1 MPKRNMAEDKIDQNM
16 KDRQEQHK
24 QETTENRVQET
35 EPIKESPNVY
45 ETRIDK
51 DYQEGFMPSAHQKV
65 LAGFIKAVGGVGQ
78 EGEINLQRQVLDVMK
93 LSRSSV
99 LRVIPYL
106 VKYGYIRYEARP
118 LKHCSYVK
126 IIKGV

>member
-1 MPKRNMAEDKIDQNM
+1 MPKRNMAENKIDKNM
-16 KDRQEQHK
+16 SDRKEQHK
-24 QETTENRVQET
+24 QETLENRAQET
-35 EPIKESPNVY
+35 ESNNSLIY

-51 DYQEGFMPSAHQKV
+51 DYQEGYMPSAHQKV
-65 LAGFIKAVGGVGQ
+65 LKGFIQAVGGVGQ

-106 VKYGYIRYEARP
+106 VKYGYIHYEARP
-118 LKHCSYVK
+118 LKHCSFVK